1 VAALSLKHS
10 VLVTEPLSDA
20 AITRLRTFFQVETR
34 MSGRVPSHD
43 ELVGWLDCKAGV
55 IADSRFV
62 FDAQLISRLPA
73 LKAVCNL
80 DAAHHNLDLQALT
93 QAGIRATHTPEPD
106 SALQAIE
113 ASAGQAWQAIQPLLA
128 RAVPLATE
136 AGRYNSWSRKLVLG
150 PSLQGTRL
158 GILGEQFFAKALTAL
173 AQAAQVTVCTDR
185 DSALLTADVLVV
197 EDAPAHGLRAADRA
211 RMKPAA
217 CVFTLPAGAD
227 PVSDLPGVRTQ
238 SWALLRSDIAAESMV
253 ASLGFGRNSWHP
265 QYLLNPDIACQSCC

>member
-1 VAALSLKHS
+1 MAATPLKHS
-10 VLVTEPLSDA
+10 VLVTEPLHDA
-20 AITRLRTFFQVETR
+20 ALTRLCTFFEVETR
-34 MSGRVPSHD
+34 LGGSVPSHD
-43 ELVGWLDCKAGV
+43 ELVGWLHGKAGV
-55 IADSRFV
+55 IADSRFG
-62 FDAQLISRLPA
+62 FDAQLISRLPT

-106 SALQAIE
+106 SVSQAIE
-113 ASAGQAWQAIQPLLA
+113 TSAGHAWQAIQSLLM
-128 RAVPLATE
+128 RAVPVATE

-158 GILGEQFFAKALTAL
+158 GILGEQRFVKALTAL
-173 AQAAQVTVCTDR
+173 AQAAQVTVCPDR

-197 EDAPAHGLRAADRA
+197 EDVPAHGLRAADRL

-217 CVFTLPAGAD
+217 CVFTLPAGAA
-227 PVSDLPGVRTQ
+227 PASDLPDVRTP
-238 SWALLRSDIAAESMV
+238 SWALLRSAMAAESMV